1 MLTESLGAILIAVI
15 SAAGSALVAWLK
27 LRGDKTAS
35 VPVAYQALAD
45 VKEWT
50 GQQLAERDRKIE
62 HLESDVEEL
71 KTAVATW
78 RGKFQSA
85 VHYIRALYETVD
97 DRIPCRPRPLK
108 FAKIFASSVAPLGT
122 SPGGAPFVFLSETC
136 TSLPI
141 WLSRPVEGTPTYP
154 LSLHRRPP
162 QDPHRA

>member
-1 MLTESLGAILIAVI
+1 MRVLASSLILEVMAMPTESLGAILIAVI
-15 SAAGSALVAWLK
+15 SATGSALVAWLK

-35 VPVAYQALAD
+35 VPVAYQAPLAD

-97 DRIPCRPRPLK
+97 DRIPLP
-108 FAKIFASSVAPLGT
+108 AP
-122 SPGGAPFVFLSETC
+122 
-136 TSLPI
+136 
-141 WLSRPVEGTPTYP
+141 PTEIREDIR
-154 LSLHRRPP
+154 L
-162 QDPHRA
+162 